1 MEQQLKVEQGVN
13 MSLEQCP
20 VCKTVLLNIKNG
32 EAKCTACNAMVSNA
46 DLDSKFGYEWTK
58 ELEDLQDAQS

>member
-1 MEQQLKVEQGVN
+1 

-32 EAKCTACNAMVSNA
+32 EAQCTACNAMVSNA
-46 DLDSKFGYEWTK
+46 DLDSKFGFEWTK